1 MRSAA
6 PFSFV
11 DWRSAAAHQRVQA
24 PTVHTVVIGIDRRPS
39 MRDIAMFGEQ
49 TGFIAVDSA
58 DLATFMLA
66 KTVAY
71 SMRPEGRDICF
82 APVHKGKD
90 MADAGGLVMLPADSP
105 QLRDWRVAIDGNESV
120 VSIVG
125 HASEDYLRL
134 SSEELVCGRR
144 SVRRP
149 DRSGNRLPTCMID
162 GGCVLPGLR
171 RTGPEDL
178 PGAVF
183 FSNACLSLKVDGGI
197 FDGGDSYTVSQRFLE
212 ANAAAFVASPLLKDG
227 RVEENLVFHGL
238 MGAGLTLGQTV
249 RELNRFL
256 REWHFEAGKVLI
268 LGDPSIRTSTHLASG
283 MSTQFKKGLL
293 FGAKDEAPHLPDED
307 CCVADA
313 PPRAVSGFVRGDAV
327 PGSRAILLDRPPKT
341 DSEPRIVPRPVTP
354 EDALRRIRQILDQY
368 DRVALLDVKIGEGRQ
383 LLTDFR
389 KSYPNLVRR
398 AAISRCGA
406 PLDSALCRSLDR
418 LAVATRTV
426 DRGLVAKLRRET
438 FKSEYHFVEAYR
450 DAYKTA
456 DVSAVAEGCPNCGSD
471 AVRYEFVA
479 FGDASARRWL
489 VSCVVCG
496 AVQDG
501 VPEFVVSRIATLE
514 AGPEGGTLRGE
525 THLRNESAHAVDL
538 ALGGAVTHGR
548 KHDASVSVARDQFLL
563 AAGESVTVPFE
574 VRVPSPEDRHPMFL
588 RMYAVSEGRVS
599 FSGRE
604 FFV

>member
-1 MRSAA
+1 MTDPVIMICERTEDYLEACGAGGNLVPVLSTFDWSRSMVERWADRLSLSITAPIEGAPAAGKSSSARMSSSELHVLSLRGDSSADTVVQAFTLMRSAA

-283 MSTQFKKGLL
+283 MSAQFKKGLL

-368 DRVALLDVKIGEGRQ
+368 DRCLLY
-383 LLTDFR
+383 T
-389 KSYPNLVRR
+389 S
-398 AAISRCGA
+398 
-406 PLDSALCRSLDR
+406 
-418 LAVATRTV
+418 
-426 DRGLVAKLRRET
+426 
-438 FKSEYHFVEAYR
+438 
-450 DAYKTA
+450 
-456 DVSAVAEGCPNCGSD
+456 
-471 AVRYEFVA
+471 
-479 FGDASARRWL
+479 
-489 VSCVVCG
+489 
-496 AVQDG
+496 
-501 VPEFVVSRIATLE
+501 
-514 AGPEGGTLRGE
+514 
-525 THLRNESAHAVDL
+525 
-538 ALGGAVTHGR
+538 
-548 KHDASVSVARDQFLL
+548 
-563 AAGESVTVPFE
+563 
-574 VRVPSPEDRHPMFL
+574 PSPRD
-588 RMYAVSEGRVS
+588 
-599 FSGRE
+599 
-604 FFV
+604 